1 MINPR
6 KLSCL
11 LIVVLLAISGCASF
25 VRAQTVQTHPFKD
38 DFGDRAE
45 INPAGVNVFAYDI
58 SQNEQNEPDGGWISG
73 NSYQVNWTIRLDYVN
88 QDMISG
94 KSYILFYLPSPL
106 DVEFPNANV
115 AKQIITN
122 QTILSPTN
130 KSGSLSATFSPG
142 NLTSYFFSLK
152 LQFAVYINGA
162 LYTAPLRTDAGQ
174 EATFS
179 EEISNGGTQPAIIAQ
194 APEFPMQL
202 SILALLIAAFASATL
217 TVALRKRKI
226 ASSWLC

>member
-130 KSGSLSATFSPG
+130 KSGSLSATFSPLEPHKLLFQPETSIRSLYQWRIIHSSTKNRRWPRSDVFGG
-142 NLTSYFFSLK
+142 NIKRRNTTGD
-152 LQFAVYINGA
+152 N
-162 LYTAPLRTDAGQ
+162 RAGTGVPN
-174 EATFS
+174 ATIDSCFVNCCVC
-179 EEISNGGTQPAIIAQ
+179 ICHFDCG
-194 APEFPMQL
+194 PEK
-202 SILALLIAAFASATL
+202 A
-217 TVALRKRKI
+217 
-226 ASSWLC
+226 